1 MYKQYDASVYESVQE
16 QYFYFVLDR
25 IEESLALGRGDQVQK
40 HLSEAQK
47 MQQEYNFVL
56 NGVSVLDIFMQEII
70 WQNNEQ
76 ARLLRQC
83 AN

>member
-1 MYKQYDASVYESVQE
+1 MHSQYDSSVYDSPQE
-16 QYFYFVLDR
+16 QYFYFLLDR
-25 IEESLALGRGDQVQK
+25 IEEGLGLGRGDQVQK

-56 NGVSVLDIFMQEII
+56 NGISVLDIFLQEII

-76 ARLLRQC
+76 AILLRQC